1 MKNLFLTTLLFFS
14 ISIAHSQWSYESVN
28 NGFDDPYRIAYTTTN
43 NHSFLKL
50 ESVDGE
56 VCFYIAGGYYCDDY
70 PTVELV
76 FVVNGVNEKFTI
88 TGLKNSSSDVVF
100 FVFDL
105 MNSEMVDAFKKCST
119 LKIRLNETYCETD
132 IYTFNMSKSTSAL
145 NYILYK

>member
-56 VCFYIAGGYYCDDY
+56 VSFYIAGGYYCDDY

-88 TGLKNSSSDVVF
+88 TGLKNSSSDAVF